1 MKRFLHRVQV
11 PFPARL
17 LRPRRYGWHEIRW
30 LLLILFVL
38 FCTYVFLSLTDAVR
52 EGETQNLD
60 EWVLRSLRRADD
72 PAIPIGPSWL
82 REVGLDATALGS
94 TLVLGLVVAAV
105 VGFLLLH
112 RQYRVMWLTLLT
124 TTGGT
129 LLSVLLKRVIDRDRP
144 VLVPHL
150 REVST
155 PSFPSGHAMLS
166 AVVYLT
172 LGILLMELVHG
183 RLAKL
188 YCLFWALFLTFL
200 IGISRI
206 YLGVHY
212 PSDVLAGWIIGLA
225 WALGCWIIAQYL
237 RHRVSPRRS
246 RPAG

>member
-1 MKRFLHRVQV
+1 MKRFLYRLLV
-11 PFPARL
+11 PFPAR
-17 LRPRRYGWHEIRW
+17 LRPRRYGWQEIRW
-30 LLLILFVL
+30 LVLVLFIL
-38 FCTYVFLSLTDAVR
+38 FCTYVFLELADAVR
-52 EGETQNLD
+52 EGDTQRLD

-72 PAIPIGPSWL
+72 PATPIGPPWL

-105 VGFLLLH
+105 VGFMLLH
-112 RQYRVMWLTLLT
+112 RQYRIMWLTLLT

-129 LLSVLLKRVIDRDRP
+129 LLSVLLKRVVDRDRP

-172 LGILLMELVHG
+172 LGILLMEIVHG

-237 RHRVSPRRS
+237 RRRISPGQRKK
-246 RPAG
+246 